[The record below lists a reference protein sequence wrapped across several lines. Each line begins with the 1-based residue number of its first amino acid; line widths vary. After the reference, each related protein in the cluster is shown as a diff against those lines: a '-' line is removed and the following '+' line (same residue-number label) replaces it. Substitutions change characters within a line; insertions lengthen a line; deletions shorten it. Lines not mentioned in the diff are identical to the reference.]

1 MHFPGFNVG
10 AGAKESAHEVNME
23 VCCVPGF
30 QVLQWLLPHHTHI
43 PAVFFLLMKLM
54 LGQHT
59 RELPDD
65 IQVGVLLLS
74 CSPAMISLC
83 NLFPQHG

>member
-1 MHFPGFNVG
+1 MG

-30 QVLQWLLPHHTHI
+30 QVLQWLLPRHTHI
-43 PAVFFLLMKLM
+43 PAIFFLLMKLM
-54 LGQHT
+54 LGQHN

-65 IQVGVLLLS
+65 IQVGWCGWDLLD
-74 CSPAMISLC
+74 
-83 NLFPQHG
+83 NTQVVKQG

>member
-30 QVLQWLLPHHTHI
+30 QVLQWLPVTH
-43 PAVFFLLMKLM
+43 KL
-54 LGQHT
+54 
-59 RELPDD
+59 EIAPPDENAD
-65 IQVGVLLLS
+65 QVT
-74 CSPAMISLC
+74 
-83 NLFPQHG
+83 